1 MFHFNMGVMRN
12 IYIKIAFILLC
23 TGTFSCKKEFLSL
36 VPQGQQVAANTADYA
51 LLMNDPRLAR
61 YDYAGGWQGPAI
73 MGDDMA
79 AESSLF
85 NQSQLVTQA
94 AFRWDDQIFRIE
106 DSDFTTTLWLS
117 NLYQLNKVV
126 NEVMQSKGGTEQ
138 QKKEIL
144 AEALACRAWVYF
156 QLINFYGK
164 PYATTTAA
172 ADPGFPIILTSDIN
186 VDLFTRGTV
195 QGTYDFIIKDLKDAI
210 SSLPINSK
218 NGIHFNKS
226 AAEGLLGKVYL
237 FMGKNAEALA
247 LFNAA
252 FTDNAARTQPARLY
266 DYNQEFNPNGK
277 FMPINYDGPS
287 NSPGVNN
294 NDFTESIVSRSF
306 YNNTYGGN
314 GYGNDAFVLAPAAAA
329 LFKPTDLRLKF
340 YAAEFP
346 FTQPNPSGRLRKYAY
361 KYTQFGLQISE
372 LYLLS
377 VEAKARLNDL
387 SGAKTDLEFLR
398 AKRMSANVAI
408 PDQVA
413 ASQSALVKY
422 VFEERIRE
430 FAMEGYRWFDMRR
443 ESVDPIFSGK
453 TYTHTLFNFNETT
466 GQDAVGATF
475 TLRPQRLTLKL
486 PLFITNPNPNL
497 INNP

>member
-1 MFHFNMGVMRN
+1 MK
-12 IYIKIAFILLC
+12 YLYKII
-23 TGTFSCKKEFLSL
+23 TFSLFSLALVSCKKDFLSL
-36 VPQGQQVAANTADYA
+36 VPQGEQVAVNTADYA
-51 LLMNDPRLAR
+51 LLMNDPGPAQFT
-61 YDYAGGWQGPAI
+61 YAGGWQGPAI

-106 DSDFTTTLWLS
+106 DSDFTTTIWLS
-117 NLYQLNKVV
+117 NLYQINKVI
-126 NEVMQSKGGTEQ
+126 NEVMQSKGGTDQ
-138 QKKEIL
+138 QKKEVM
-144 AEALACRAWVYF
+144 AEAQASRAWIYF

-164 PYATTTAA
+164 PYLSTTAA
-172 ADPGFPIILTSDIN
+172 TDPGFPIILTADIN
-186 VDLFTRGTV
+186 VSTFTRGTV
-195 QGTYDFIIKDLKDAI
+195 QETYDFIIRDFTNAI
-210 SSLPINSK
+210 ASLPINSK

-237 FMGKNAEALA
+237 FMGKNMEALS

-266 DYNQEFNPNGK
+266 DYNQEFGVNGK

-287 NSPGVNN
+287 NSPGVNY
-294 NDFTESIVSRSF
+294 NDFTESLVSRSF
-306 YNNTYGGN
+306 YNYTYAGN
-314 GYGNDAFVLAPAAAA
+314 GYENDPFVLAPTASA
-329 LFKPTDLRLKF
+329 LFKSSDLRLKF
-340 YAAEFP
+340 YAPEFP
-346 FTQPNPSGRLRKYAY
+346 YTQPNPSGRLRKYAY

-372 LYLLS
+372 LYLLRAE
-377 VEAKARLNDL
+377 VKARLNDL
-387 SGAKTDLEFLR
+387 SGAKTDLETLR
-398 AKRMSANVAI
+398 ENRMSADIGIPANVATN
-408 PDQVA
+408 QA
-413 ASQSALVKY
+413 ALIKY

-466 GQDAVGATF
+466 GQDAIGATY
-475 TLRPQRLTLKL
+475 TLRPQRLTLRL
-486 PLFITNPNPNL
+486 PLFITNPNPDL
-497 INNP
+497 VNNP